1 MAWQEDMY
9 SALAELLRERYR
21 KDVDVVVGFED
32 RTVYGG
38 GCETCAYS
46 YLVCDITYLDSEG
59 DRRNFEYDG
68 SFADLLAHL
77 ARYSAN
83 K

>member
-1 MAWQEDMY
+1 MTWQDDMY
-9 SALAELLRERYR
+9 AALADMLRTIYL
-21 KDVDVVVGFED
+21 KDVDVVVGFDD

-46 YLVCDITYLDSEG
+46 YVVCDITYLDSEG
-59 DRRNFEYDG
+59 NHRLFEYDG
-68 SFADLLAHL
+68 SFSDLLANL